1 MGGGGEEEIVY
12 HTGVRKD
19 DRIQELVR
27 GRDRIGLIIIYM
39 YTNLEKPRT
48 DFPLPLLT
56 AFLSRC

>member
-1 MGGGGEEEIVY
+1 MY

-27 GRDRIGLIIIYM
+27 GRDRIGLIVIHM